1 MEPVDVV
8 HYTDPACPW
17 AYSSEPFFTALRYRY
32 GDGLRW
38 RTVMIGLAETAED
51 YVRRGYK
58 PDRRA
63 QSNARFGRRFG
74 MPMLHAARSRMQGTG
89 RACRA
94 FKSAERQ
101 GDALAQAFLRELRF
115 GWFCTVDLLDE
126 DEGIRA
132 AAGRVPGLDP
142 DAVVAGIGDPEV
154 EAAYQADK
162 AEARSASETG
172 TPAVLQDKTANT
184 DGALRFT
191 APSLVF
197 SRGGE
202 RLVAGGWQ
210 SLEAYDVCVANLAPD
225 LERRAE
231 PAPED
236 LLATTPFGVTTEEVA
251 RACTHPLEDCDRVA
265 VEERLLELAFAG
277 TARRRPLG
285 DDALWLPA

>member
-94 FKSAERQ
+94 FKASERQ
-101 GDALAQAFLRELRF
+101 GDDLAQAFLRELRF
-115 GWFCTVDLLDE
+115 GWFCTVDWLD
-126 DEGIRA
+126 DDDGIRA
-132 AAGRVPGLDP
+132 AAGRVPGLDA
-142 DAVVAGIGDPEV
+142 DAVVDGIDDPDV
-154 EAAYQADK
+154 EAAYQADRS
-162 AEARSASETG
+162 EARSASVAG
-172 TPAVLQDKTANT
+172 TPAVMQDKAANT
-184 DGALRFT
+184 DGAVRFT

-225 LERRAE
+225 LERRPE
-231 PAPED
+231 PAPEE
-236 LLATTPFGVTTEEVA
+236 LLATRPFGVTTEEVA
-251 RACTHPLEDCDRVA
+251 RSCTHPLEDCDRVA
-265 VEERLLELAFAG
+265 VEERLLELVFAG
-277 TARRRPLG
+277 QARRRPLG